1 MNYLK
6 ELAVFIS
13 RNKIKQTN
21 TMFPGGTNRKS
32 KIFQL
37 YQGIVD
43 DQIKNDE
50 DIQATFF
57 GDTDYQVTYTNRL
70 KRKLRDRLMNTVFL
84 IDLNQPQYTDFQK
97 AYITCQKN
105 LAAIQILGS
114 QYVQKSA
121 IEIAKNTLRQSRYY
135 GFTEITLSIARYL
148 HLYYGTVLRDQKKM
162 TYYRDLIIE
171 QGKVLQYELKAET
184 YFMELN
190 LALFKKAMA
199 DDNYLQH
206 AIDYSDELWPLL
218 GEIKTPKFNIFVFLF
233 TLKYHELRGD
243 FSKMV
248 NISNEAISFYQQNP
262 QIANINTRY
271 VFPLNKIVA
280 HTQLR
285 EFHHAETTAIQA
297 MQQVTEGTGPWFSL
311 AHYLMTNYYHSE
323 QFEKAID
330 LLIQMKAKK
339 NFKKMTGSTREQF
352 RFHEAFLFFFT
363 QTISID
369 DKNLFGGKF
378 KVQKFLNEVPASSRD
393 KQGANTTIIVLQ
405 ILVCLVQNR
414 YDDIIKRSDAL
425 KTYTSRYL
433 KKDENFRSNC
443 FIKMLLQ
450 LPAANFH
457 RNGVE
462 RKAQRYQ
469 KELLKQ
475 PINLFRNGAEHEYM
489 PYEVLWKYVLQNLD
503 LTFHY
508 S

>member
-1 MNYLK
+1 
-6 ELAVFIS
+6 
-13 RNKIKQTN
+13 
-21 TMFPGGTNRKS
+21 
-32 KIFQL
+32 
-37 YQGIVD
+37 
-43 DQIKNDE
+43 
-50 DIQATFF
+50 
-57 GDTDYQVTYTNRL
+57 
-70 KRKLRDRLMNTVFL
+70 
-84 IDLNQPQYTDFQK
+84 
-97 AYITCQKN
+97 
-105 LAAIQILGS
+105 
-114 QYVQKSA
+114 
-121 IEIAKNTLRQSRYY
+121 
-135 GFTEITLSIARYL
+135 
-148 HLYYGTVLRDQKKM
+148 
-162 TYYRDLIIE
+162 
-171 QGKVLQYELKAET
+171 
-184 YFMELN
+184 
-190 LALFKKAMA
+190 
-199 DDNYLQH
+199 
-206 AIDYSDELWPLL
+206 
-218 GEIKTPKFNIFVFLF
+218 
-233 TLKYHELRGD
+233 
-243 FSKMV
+243 
-248 NISNEAISFYQQNP
+248 
-262 QIANINTRY
+262 
-271 VFPLNKIVA
+271 
-280 HTQLR
+280 
-285 EFHHAETTAIQA
+285 
-297 MQQVTEGTGPWFSL
+297 
-311 AHYLMTNYYHSE
+311 MTNYYHSE

-363 QTISID
+363 QTLGIN

-378 KVQKFLNEVPASSRD
+378 KVQKFLNEVPTSSRD

-433 KKDENFRSNC
+433 KNDENFRSNC

-508 S
+508 F